1 MTKRVF
7 VSYSSP
13 DAAKANLIREALED
27 HDVTCWIAPR
37 DLSAGTQWGAGI
49 VQAIQAC
56 EAVVVVFSD
65 AANRSPQVAREMEL
79 AVSNRKPLIPIRVAD
94 AMPTDDMQYFL
105 GVSHWFNAYA
115 MPIEAYLPDIVTAV
129 KNVLAREDSPWASV
143 ARRMPRTR
151 SGQIAWSVAGAILIA
166 VIVGLLMR
174 PSLLG
179 PEKNPLQ
186 GRWEAKLPDGKGGTA
201 DCILDV
207 NPSSQAVYTDT
218 CPAPLTGARQTLM
231 VMKDST
237 LAPSLYKSGDAGTF
251 SFIGGGPAGYVA
263 AYRIGF
269 LGGLTTRDAPFGEV
283 SWRKI
288 SSDQPL
294 KSGME
299 GIITNP
305 SWPLADVPGIARR
318 SRDYVRA
325 KWQADA
331 QLMSMDIK
339 LLRANEGGLANIQ
352 TSQGGVSLSMRFYSP
367 STQQGMDFTPN
378 ATLISALYPLGTI
391 DTYGD
396 GPIPDDFLDLPQAVA
411 QLQGHMRA
419 KHIHEAQIEDW
430 GRETTAGDARMHGV
444 EWMIDSQLDE
454 RFVVPALTK

>member
-1 MTKRVF
+1 MSKRIF

-27 HDVTCWIAPR
+27 HDISCWIAPR
-37 DLSAGTQWGAGI
+37 DLAAGTQWGAGI
-49 VQAIQAC
+49 VQAIQSS

-129 KNVLAREDSPWASV
+129 KNVLAREHSPWGTIT
-143 ARRMPRTR
+143 RRMPHTRT
-151 SGQIAWSVAGAILIA
+151 GQIVWSVAGAALIA
-166 VIVGLLMR
+166 VVVALLMR
-174 PSLLG
+174 PSLPG
-179 PEKNPLQ
+179 PEKNPLL
-186 GRWEAKLPDGKGGTA
+186 GRWEAKIPDGKGGTA

-207 NPSSQAVYTDT
+207 NATSQAIYTDT
-218 CPAPLTGARQTLM
+218 CPTPLMGARQTLM
-231 VMKDST
+231 VMKDNT
-237 LAPSLYKSGDAGTF
+237 LAPSLYKSGDSGTF
-251 SFIGGGPAGYVA
+251 SFIGGGPSGYVA
-263 AYRIGF
+263 AYKFGF
-269 LGGLTTRDAPFGEV
+269 FGGLTTRDNPFGQV
-283 SWRKI
+283 SWSKI

-294 KSGME
+294 KSGMDN
-299 GIITNP
+299 IVASP
-305 SWPLADVPGIARR
+305 AWPLTDMPGIARR
-318 SRDYVRA
+318 SREYVRA

-331 QLMSMDIK
+331 QLMSMDVK
-339 LLRANEGGLANIQ
+339 LLASNQGGVANIQ
-352 TSQGGVSLSMRFYSP
+352 TPQGGVELSMRFYSP
-367 STQQGMDFTPN
+367 GTQQGMSFTPN
-378 ATLISALYPLGTI
+378 SIAGALFPLGVI
-391 DTYGD
+391 DTYGN
-396 GPIPDDFLDLPQAVA
+396 GPLPDDFLDLPQAVA

-419 KHIHEAQIEDW
+419 KQIHEAQIQDW
-430 GRETTAGDARMHGV
+430 GRETSAGSARMHGV

>member
-1 MTKRVF
+1 MTKRIF

-27 HDVTCWIAPR
+27 HDISCWIAPR

-129 KNVLAREDSPWASV
+129 RNVLARENSPWASV
-143 ARRMPRTR
+143 TRRMPRTR
-151 SGQIAWSVAGAILIA
+151 TGQIAWSVAGAALIA
-166 VIVGLLMR
+166 VVVALLMR
-174 PSLLG
+174 PSLPG
-179 PEKNPLQ
+179 PEKNPLV
-186 GRWEAKLPDGKGGTA
+186 GRWEAKIPDGKGGSA

-207 NPSSQAVYTDT
+207 NASSQVVYTDT
-218 CPAPLTGARQTLM
+218 CPQPLTGARQTLM
-231 VMKDST
+231 LIKDNT
-237 LAPSLYKSGDAGTF
+237 LAPSLFKPGDSGTF

-263 AYRIGF
+263 AYKLGF
-269 LGGLTTRDAPFGEV
+269 FGGLTTRDNPFGEV
-283 SWRKI
+283 SWSKV

-294 KSGME
+294 KSGMDN
-299 GIITNP
+299 IVASP
-305 SWPLADVPGIARR
+305 AWPLGDMPGIARR

-331 QLMSMDIK
+331 QLMSMDVK
-339 LLRANEGGLANIQ
+339 LLTNEGGTANVQ
-352 TSQGGVSLSMRFYSP
+352 TPQGGVSLSMRFYSP
-367 STQQGMDFTPN
+367 IHAAGHGFHPQLHHQR
-378 ATLISALYPLGTI
+378 ALSP
-391 DTYGD
+391 
-396 GPIPDDFLDLPQAVA
+396 
-411 QLQGHMRA
+411 GHDR
-419 KHIHEAQIEDW
+419 HLW
-430 GRETTAGDARMHGV
+430 
-444 EWMIDSQLDE
+444 
-454 RFVVPALTK
+454 

>member
-1 MTKRVF
+1 MTKRIF

-27 HDVTCWIAPR
+27 HDISCWIAPR

-105 GVSHWFNAYA
+105 GVSHWFNAFA

-129 KNVLAREDSPWASV
+129 KNVLAREHSPWASV
-143 ARRMPRTR
+143 TRRMPRTR
-151 SGQIAWSVAGAILIA
+151 TGQIVWSVAGAALIA
-166 VIVGLLMR
+166 VVVALLMR
-174 PSLLG
+174 PSLPG
-179 PEKNPLQ
+179 PEKNPLV
-186 GRWEAKLPDGKGGTA
+186 GRWEAKIADGKGGSA

-207 NPSSQAVYTDT
+207 NASSQVVYTDT
-218 CPAPLTGARQTLM
+218 CPQPLTGARQTLM
-231 VMKDST
+231 LIKDNT
-237 LAPSLYKSGDAGTF
+237 LAPSLFKPGDSGTF

-263 AYRIGF
+263 AYKLGF
-269 LGGLTTRDAPFGEV
+269 FGGLTTRDNPFGEV
-283 SWRKI
+283 SWSKV

-294 KSGME
+294 KSGMDNIVASP
-299 GIITNP
+299 G
-305 SWPLADVPGIARR
+305 WPLGDMPGIARR

-331 QLMSMDIK
+331 QLMSMDVK
-339 LLRANEGGLANIQ
+339 LLTNEGGTANVQ
-352 TSQGGVSLSMRFYSP
+352 APQGGVSLSMRFYSP
-367 STQQGMDFTPN
+367 GTQQGMEFTPN
-378 ATLISALYPLGTI
+378 STISALYPLGVI

-396 GPIPDDFLDLPQAVA
+396 GPLPDDFLDLPQAVTS
-411 QLQGHMRA
+411 LQANMRA
-419 KHIHEAQIEDW
+419 KQIHEAQIQDW
-430 GRETTAGDARMHGV
+430 GRETTAGNARMHGV

-454 RFVVPALTK
+454 RFVVPAVTK

>member
-1 MTKRVF
+1 MNKRIF

-13 DAAKANLIREALED
+13 DVAKANLIREALED
-27 HDVTCWIAPR
+27 HDISCWIAPR

-49 VQAIQAC
+49 VQAIQQC

-94 AMPTDDMQYFL
+94 SMPTDDMQYFL

-115 MPIEAYLPDIVTAV
+115 MPIEAYLPDIITAV
-129 KNVLAREDSPWASV
+129 KNVLSRANSPWADIT
-143 ARRMPRTR
+143 RRMPRTR
-151 SGQIAWSVAGAILIA
+151 TGQIAWSVAGAVLIA

-174 PSLLG
+174 PSLPG
-179 PEKNPLQ
+179 PEKNPLE
-186 GRWEAKLPDGKGGTA
+186 GRWEAKIPDGKGGTA

-207 NPSSQAVYTDT
+207 NPSSQAVYTDA
-218 CPAPLTGARQTLM
+218 CPAPLTGSHETLR

-237 LAPSLYKSGDAGTF
+237 LAPSLYKSGDSGTF
-251 SFIGGGPAGYVA
+251 SFIGGGSTGYAA
-263 AYRIGF
+263 AYKFGF
-269 LGGLTTRDAPFGEV
+269 FGGLTTRDTPFGEI
-283 SWRKI
+283 SWSKI

-294 KSGME
+294 KSGMDN
-299 GIITNP
+299 IVTNP
-305 SWPLADVPGIARR
+305 AWPLSDVPGIARR

-339 LLRANEGGLANIQ
+339 MLKSNESGIANVQ
-352 TSQGGVSLSMRFYSP
+352 TPQGGVSLSMRFYSP
-367 STQQGMDFTPN
+367 STQKGIQFTPN
-378 ATLISALYPLGTI
+378 AGVTSSIYPLGTI

-396 GPIPDDFLDLPQAVA
+396 GPLPDDFLDLPQAVSE
-411 QLQGHMRA
+411 LQGRMRA
-419 KHIHEAQIEDW
+419 KQIYEGQIQDW
-430 GRETTAGDARMHGV
+430 GQETTSGGARMHGV

-454 RFVVPALTK
+454 RFVVPAVK